1 MQQTNWKQTNR
12 KQTNWYDVQVLT
24 GSEQAICRD
33 LKEFLDRELY
43 EHCFVP
49 MAERQRRK
57 EGKYVTLREPLFPG
71 YLFIVSDYI
80 EDINAA
86 LWKIAKFKR
95 ILRTGTAFVP
105 LHPEEVTAF
114 CSLIDEAFNIT
125 MSKGFIVGQAITVT
139 EGPLK
144 GYEGWIKKIDR
155 HKRTAYIELPFL
167 GTGTR
172 VRVPLEIV
180 DKL

>member
-12 KQTNWYDVQVLT
+12 KQTNWYVIQVLT

-86 LWKIAKFKR
+86 LWKIAKFKTDSSYWYC
-95 ILRTGTAFVP
+95 LRTTASGGGNRLLFP
-105 LHPEEVTAF
+105 
-114 CSLIDEAFNIT
+114 
-125 MSKGFIVGQAITVT
+125 
-139 EGPLK
+139 
-144 GYEGWIKKIDR
+144 DR
-155 HKRTAYIELPFL
+155 
-167 GTGTR
+167 
-172 VRVPLEIV
+172 
-180 DKL
+180 